1 MIAVPVSWE
10 LQKYLT
16 FLKEFWSMNRNALY
30 RSLWTTATLAVCVL
44 CSAVTRAQTSSAV
57 RLITTSINDGDRVPL
72 SNGIR
77 PQLKRSQDLGSVSGS
92 TPVRHMLLVL
102 ARSEAR
108 EQALTQYLSDVQNP
122 ASPSFHKWLTPAQY
136 GSMFGGSSDDIATL
150 SSWLQSQEFTVEKVS
165 SAANLIQ
172 FSGNVAQVQKAFST
186 EIHALSVNGERHMAN
201 TTSPEVPRAFAS
213 AVRGLVG
220 LDDFH
225 PHPTLQKG
233 PSAKFD
239 PNTKTIR
246 PDLTLF
252 SSSGTPYLYI
262 NPADAATIYDVPNS
276 LLNPNYSGTT
286 YDGTGVTVGVVGDS
300 NVDLTPVS
308 LYREDF
314 LGETSANVNLPT
326 VIIDGADPGING
338 DEVETFLDLEVL
350 GGIAPKAKINYY
362 ASDDSDLSSG
372 LFDAIERAVDDNT
385 VSVLSISFGECEAG
399 LGSATN
405 QFLAEKYQQ
414 AAAQGITI
422 TVSSGDSGAAN
433 CDADNSTTATQG
445 LAVNGISSTP
455 YNISVGGTDYDIL
468 STNFTGYVQDSLNG
482 ASYSGTAPYWR
493 TALSYIPEQPW
504 NDSTSTNGGLANN
517 SPLTNGGATDI
528 IGGGGGV
535 STVYSKPA
543 FQTALT
549 PADGKRDLPDVSFMA
564 GNGLYGAVWLICGS
578 GSLYL
583 GPDCQ
588 MTNGNFT
595 SSTTFSGAGGTSAAT
610 PAFAGMLALVV
621 QATGSRLGQANDV
634 LYQLA
639 ASKYGAVFHDVTTGN
654 NAVVCTSGSPDCGS
668 NGFTTGYDAGTGYD
682 LASGLGSVDASAMLA
697 NWSSVAASSTSTSL
711 QINNAKSPI
720 SVTHGTSLNFG
731 VAVTPSTATG
741 STALIT
747 TQSAAA
753 GSPTNNGQ
761 IVIPL
766 TTGSGTLSYNGLPG
780 GTYTVYAR
788 YSGDTADASSSSTP
802 INVNIAAEASSTLLT
817 VNAYGIAGGSAPI
830 ANLAAIPYGAYIFS
844 DASVYGT
851 AEGYQASLGLAT
863 GSFNLVDNG
872 ATLGTAPINS
882 GNFASF
888 PSIATGVYPFAVGTH
903 KVVATYPG
911 DASYKANTS
920 NEVDFSVIKG
930 ATATYVFP
938 ASATLKS
945 TASDVV
951 QVDIGTTSLATAPT
965 GTITLTA
972 NGVTLGSSSSLLTGS
987 ANDGSVVSYAN
998 FTVQGSQLLAGANTL
1013 SATYTGDNNYQGS
1026 SATGNVTVLQAG
1038 FTLKAGTLAITAGS
1052 GTGDTATLS
1061 ATPANGFSGVIN
1073 LSCAVTSTP
1082 SNATSP
1088 ITCSVP
1094 STINI
1099 TGTGV
1104 ATGTLTVNSTTST
1117 TGGSYT
1123 VTISGTDVATGK
1135 ITASTTTQVTVTAA
1149 PSITL
1154 TNSGAISL
1162 QAGATSGNT
1171 ATISVAPAGGY
1182 TGTVNLS
1189 CAVTSAPTA
1198 AVDTITCAV
1207 APASVS
1213 ITSATVATSV
1223 LTISSTTGTTAGSYT
1238 VTISG
1243 TDAAT
1248 GKIKASTTTQV
1259 TVAAVTVASIALTN
1273 SGALN
1278 IQAGASSGN
1287 VVTINVTPAGGYT
1300 GTVGLS
1306 CAVTSAPASA
1316 VDPVTCAM
1324 TPSSV
1329 SITGTAAATA
1339 ALTIS
1344 STARTT
1350 SSFDRSH
1357 DLLRG
1362 VSGTFLAFGV
1372 FLLVPTRRRRHLRL
1386 LAMLVVL
1393 GSLGSFIGCSGGN
1406 SGANGSGGSP
1416 PSSGTTAGTY
1426 VITVTSSAT
1435 GVSAQGSIVSVTV
1448 N

>member
-1 MIAVPVSWE
+1 
-10 LQKYLT
+10 
-16 FLKEFWSMNRNALY
+16 MNRNALY
-30 RSLWTTATLAVCVL
+30 RSLWTTATLAVCIL
-44 CSAVTRAQTSSAV
+44 WSAAARAQTSSAV

-72 SNGIR
+72 SNGIHS
-77 PQLKRSQDLGSVSGS
+77 QLKRSQDLGSVSGS

-102 ARSEAR
+102 ARSAAR

-136 GSMFGGSSDDIATL
+136 GSSFGAATDDIATL

-172 FSGNVAQVQKAFST
+172 FSGNVAQVQKAFNT

-213 AVRGLVG
+213 AVTGLVG

-225 PHPTLQKG
+225 PRPTLQKG
-233 PSAKFD
+233 PSATFD

-455 YNISVGGTDYDIL
+455 YNISVGGTDYDVL
-468 STNFTGYVQDSLNG
+468 GTNFTGYVQDSLNG

-504 NDSTSTNGGLANN
+504 NDSTATNGALANN

-535 STVYSKPA
+535 SAVYSKPA

-549 PADGKRDLPDVSFMA
+549 PADGMRDLPDVAFMA
-564 GNGLYGAVWLICGS
+564 GNGLYGAVWLVCGS
-578 GSLYL
+578 GSVYA

-595 SSTTFSGAGGTSAAT
+595 SSTTFTGAGGTSAAT

-654 NAVVCTSGSPDCGS
+654 NAVVCASGSPDCGS

-697 NWSSVAASSTSTSL
+697 NWNSVATSGTSTSL
-711 QINNAKSPI
+711 KIGGSTSPV
-720 SVTHGTSLNFG
+720 SVTHGTSLNFSVG
-731 VAVTPSTATG
+731 VTPATATG
-741 STALIT
+741 SAALVT
-747 TQSAAA
+747 TQTAGAAQ
-753 GSPTNNGQ
+753 PTNNGQ
-761 IVIPL
+761 VVVPL
-766 TTGSGTLSYNGLPG
+766 SSGSGTLSYNGLPG

-802 INVNIAAEASSTLLT
+802 INVNIAAEASNTLLT
-817 VNAYGIAGGSAPI
+817 VNAYGIAGGSAPLT
-830 ANLAAIPYGAYIFS
+830 NLTAIPYGSYIFS

-851 AEGYQASLGLAT
+851 AEGYAASLGLAT

-882 GNFASF
+882 GNFASY
-888 PSIATGVYPFAVGTH
+888 PSMAAGVYPFAVGTH
-903 KVVATYPG
+903 KVIAKYPG

-930 ATATYVFP
+930 ATTASVFP
-938 ASATLKS
+938 TSATLKS

-998 FTVQGSQLLAGANTL
+998 FMVQGSQLLAGANTL
-1013 SATYTGDNNYQGS
+1013 SATYTGDSNYQGS
-1026 SATGNVTVLQAG
+1026 SATGSVTVLQAG
-1038 FTLKAGTLAITAGS
+1038 FTLKAGTIAITAGS
-1052 GTGDTATLS
+1052 GTGNTATLS
-1061 ATPANGFSGVIN
+1061 ATPTNGFSGVVN

-1104 ATGTLTVNSTTST
+1104 ATGTLTVNSTAST

-1123 VTISGTDVATGK
+1123 VTISGTDAATGK

-1149 PSITL
+1149 TPRITL

-1171 ATISVAPAGGY
+1171 ATISVTPAGGY
-1182 TGTVNLS
+1182 TGTVGLS

-1198 AVDTITCAV
+1198 AVDPITCAV
-1207 APASVS
+1207 APASVI
-1213 ITSATVATSV
+1213 ITSTTAATSA

-1243 TDAAT
+1243 ADAAT
-1248 GKIKASTTTQV
+1248 GKITASTTTQV
-1259 TVAAVTVASIALTN
+1259 TVTAVTVASIALTN

-1329 SITGTAAATA
+1329 GITGTAAATS

-1350 SSFDRSH
+1350 SSLDRSH

-1393 GSLGSFIGCSGGN
+1393 GSLGSLIGCSGGN

-1435 GVSAQGSIVSVTV
+1435 GVSAQTNTVNVTV